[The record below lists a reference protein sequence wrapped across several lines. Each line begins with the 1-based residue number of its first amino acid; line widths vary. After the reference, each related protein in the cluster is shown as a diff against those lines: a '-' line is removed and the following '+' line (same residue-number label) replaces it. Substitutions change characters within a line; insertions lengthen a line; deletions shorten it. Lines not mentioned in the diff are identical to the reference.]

1 MNNKKPSQREQILK
15 HLESGK
21 TITPLE
27 ALNLFDCFRLS
38 DVIFKLRKEGYDIRT
53 KDLKVKSNKIVAQ
66 YSIYQMKLLK

>member
-66 YSIYQMKLLK
+66 YSIYQQKILK